1 MHSQKRNLL
10 EIRKEYESA
19 DGRGRGAAVGR
30 ASEADRAESE
40 VPDPGVEPRAGASG
54 SAAAKARAQ
63 VWRGCRVGVVQ
74 LWEIFDFPCG
84 QRLAPTYRSRTV
96 ERKWKGR

>member
-1 MHSQKRNLL
+1 MNSRKRDRL

-19 DGRGRGAAVGR
+19 DGRGRGRLLDEAH
-30 ASEADRAESE
+30 SEADRPESE

-63 VWRGCRVGVVQ
+63 AWRGCRVGVGAVVGD
-74 LWEIFDFPCG
+74 I
-84 QRLAPTYRSRTV
+84 
-96 ERKWKGR
+96 